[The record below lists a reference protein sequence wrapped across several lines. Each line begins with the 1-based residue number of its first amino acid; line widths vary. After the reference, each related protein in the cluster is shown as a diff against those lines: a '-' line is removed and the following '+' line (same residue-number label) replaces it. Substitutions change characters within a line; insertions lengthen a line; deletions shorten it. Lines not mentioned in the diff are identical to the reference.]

1 MMKDLFNR
9 KQQEEAIMTET
20 LMRSIHDAVS
30 HVTAHRRVLHQI
42 PELGLALPETSAYVE
57 KVLKELGLQ
66 PERIADCGL
75 AATLGQGEKT
85 LLLRADMD
93 ALQIPE
99 PKTLPFS
106 SVNGNMHACGHDLH
120 TAILLG
126 AAEVL
131 KHHETLL
138 PCRVKLAFQPGEEV
152 GTGADAMIKA
162 GLLENPHVD
171 AAAALHV
178 NPDMEAGTC
187 SYCPGVAT
195 SAIYDIFIRVRGKG
209 GHSSK
214 PEETVNALAAANGI
228 YNTLGGLIQREVGGF
243 DTGIFALCSMH
254 AGSQQNPNIIPEF
267 CEMAGTLRCFD
278 PELGEYLIRRI
289 REIVEGEAA
298 CFRAK
303 GEVETLLTPS
313 LRVDPCLAERLAPS
327 IEEILGANKVI
338 RSDKPFSGSE
348 DFSYIAQKVPSF
360 FCWIGAGKP
369 GSPMLHNPDVM
380 FDERALETGVKIMVN
395 FPFTW
400 GNR

>member
-1 MMKDLFNR
+1 
-9 KQQEEAIMTET
+9 MTEA
-20 LMRSIHDAVS
+20 LMQSIHNVID
-30 HVTAHRRVLHQI
+30 HVIAHRRALHQI

-57 KVLKELGLQ
+57 KSLRELGLR
-66 PERIADCGL
+66 PERLAGCGI

-93 ALQIPE
+93 ALQVPE
-99 PKTLPFS
+99 PKTLPFCS
-106 SVNGNMHACGHDLH
+106 RNGNMHACGHDLH

-126 AAEVL
+126 TAQVL
-131 KHHETLL
+131 KQHEAQL

-152 GTGADAMIKA
+152 GTGAETMIKD
-162 GLLENPHVD
+162 GLLEHPHVD

-178 NPDMEAGTC
+178 NPDMEPGTC

-195 SAIYDIFIRVRGKG
+195 SAIYDIYIKVWGKG

-254 AGSQQNPNIIPEF
+254 AGSQQNPNIIPEY

-278 PELGEYLIRRI
+278 PELGEYLIKRI

-298 CFRAK
+298 VFHAK

-313 LRVDPCLAERLAPS
+313 LRVDPHLAKIMAPS
-327 IEEILGANKVI
+327 LVEILGEDHVTRA
-338 RSDKPFSGSE
+338 DMPFSGSE
-348 DFSYIAQKVPSF
+348 DFSYIAEKVPSF

-395 FPFTW
+395 FPFAW
-400 GNR
+400 AAQMFK